1 MAEQS
6 DLQRRYREFLDL
18 MPLTL
23 ALAGLPVS
31 DHGKYYTEEQIEAR
45 CLTIKH
51 AFKAARSA
59 ARESIER

>member
-1 MAEQS
+1 MAEPS

-31 DHGKYYTEEQIEAR
+31 DHGRYYTEEQIEAR